1 MRKSSKALDLWMNGY
16 KVGTWSIEAGVDV
29 LQYDRQWLHNAA
41 LRRPLS
47 LSLPFTPGNLPHKGE
62 AVRFYFENL
71 LPDHQEVRERVA
83 RRYKLKTAD
92 TYDLLR
98 EVGRDCVGALQILPA
113 GELPSSEQ
121 RVVFAPLNASQ
132 VAAHIR
138 SIAHAGP
145 VGRQADDQ
153 APFRIS
159 IAGAQ
164 DKTALIYWKGQWGL
178 PQGAT
183 PSTHILKPALG
194 VTGGEQ
200 VDMSDSVE
208 NEWLCA
214 QILAAYGIPVA
225 DCDILTF
232 EDQKVLCVKRFDRRE
247 WQGDQLMR
255 LPQEDMCQ
263 ATGTSPAQ
271 KYEVDGG
278 PGIEAIMKL
287 LDSSLERT
295 LDRYHFFMSQLL
307 FWMLAA
313 IDGHAKNFSLFIKP
327 EGRYEMTPLYDVISV
342 HPYMGKKAHQLQP
355 KRVKLAMA
363 VRSKNSHW
371 LVHNIARRHWVEM
384 GLRYGVQS
392 PKGYGIDELLNKV
405 AEHTPSAIATVRRKL
420 PPYFPESVSEPIFA
434 GLEQAASRLLESQ
447 GASTA

>member
-29 LQYDRQWLHNAA
+29 LQYDRQWLQNK

-62 AVRFYFENL
+62 SVRFYFENL

-92 TYDLLR
+92 TYALLR

-113 GELPSSEQ
+113 GEAPPGEQ
-121 RVVFAPLNASQ
+121 QLVFEPLNASQ

-138 SIAHAGP
+138 SIAQAGP
-145 VGRQADDQ
+145 VGRQADDH
-153 APFRIS
+153 APFRLS

-164 DKTALIYWKGQWGL
+164 DKTALLYWRGQWGL

-194 VTGGEQ
+194 VTGGNQ

-214 QILAAYGIPVA
+214 QILAAYGLPVA
-225 DCDILTF
+225 QCEILSF
-232 EDQKVLCVKRFDRRE
+232 EDQKVLSVKRFDRRE
-247 WQGDQLMR
+247 WKGERLMR

-271 KYEVDGG
+271 KYEADGG
-278 PGIEAIMKL
+278 PGMEAIMKL
-287 LDSSLERT
+287 LDGSVER
-295 LDRYHFFMSQLL
+295 DRDRFHFFMAQLL

-342 HPYMGKKAHQLQP
+342 
-355 KRVKLAMA
+355 
-363 VRSKNSHW
+363 
-371 LVHNIARRHWVEM
+371 
-384 GLRYGVQS
+384 
-392 PKGYGIDELLNKV
+392 
-405 AEHTPSAIATVRRKL
+405 
-420 PPYFPESVSEPIFA
+420 
-434 GLEQAASRLLESQ
+434 
-447 GASTA
+447 

>member
-1 MRKSSKALDLWMNGY
+1 MRKSSKSLDLWMNGY

-29 LQYDRQWLHNAA
+29 LQYDIQWQQNK

-71 LPDHQEVRERVA
+71 LPDHQEVRQRVA
-83 RRYKLKTAD
+83 RRYQLKTAD
-92 TYDLLR
+92 TYELLR

-113 GELPSSEQ
+113 GEEPPSAQ
-121 RVVFAPLNASQ
+121 RVIFEPLNASQ

-138 SIAHAGP
+138 SIAQAGP

-153 APFRIS
+153 VPFRIS

-164 DKTALIYWKGQWGL
+164 DKTALLYWKGQWGL

-194 VTGGEQ
+194 MTGWNQ

-214 QILAAYGIPVA
+214 QILAAYGLPVA
-225 DCDILTF
+225 ECEILTF
-232 EDQKVLCVKRFDRRE
+232 EDQKVLSVKRFDRRV
-247 WQGDQLMR
+247 WQGEQLMR

-263 ATGTSPAQ
+263 ATATSPGQ
-271 KYEVDGG
+271 KYESDGG
-278 PGIEAIMKL
+278 PGMDTILKL
-287 LDSSLERT
+287 LDSSIER
-295 LDRYHFFMSQLL
+295 DRDRFHFFMAQLL

-342 HPYMGKKAHQLQP
+342 HPYMGKKERQLQP

-363 VRSKNSHW
+363 VRTRNPHW
-371 LVHNIARRHWVEM
+371 LVHNIIRRHWVEL
-384 GLRYGVQS
+384 GKRYGIRS
-392 PKGYGIDELLNKV
+392 PKGYEIEELLNKV
-405 AEHTPSAIATVRRKL
+405 VEHTPIAIAAVQEKL
-420 PPYFPESVSEPIFA
+420 PAHFPEKVSAPIFA
-434 GLEQAASRLLESQ
+434 GLQKAAQRLTDSLTS
-447 GASTA
+447 

>member
-1 MRKSSKALDLWMNGY
+1 MTMRKPSKSLDLWMNGHQ
-16 KVGTWSIEAGVDV
+16 VGQWSIDAGVDV
-29 LQYDRQWLHNAA
+29 LQYDSQWLHNK
-41 LRRPLS
+41 LGRPLS

-62 AVRFYFENL
+62 KVRFYFENL
-71 LPDHQEVRERVA
+71 LPDHQEVRNRVA

-92 TYDLLR
+92 AYDLLR

-113 GELPSSEQ
+113 GEVPSRDQ
-121 RVVFAPLNASQ
+121 RVVFEPMNAAQ

-138 SIAHAGP
+138 SIAQAGP
-145 VGRQADDQ
+145 VGWQPDEE

-164 DKTALIYWKGQWGL
+164 DKTALLHWNGQWGL

-194 VTGGEQ
+194 VTGGQ
-200 VDMSDSVE
+200 QIDMRDSVE

-214 QILAAYGIPVA
+214 QILEAYGLPVA
-225 DCDILTF
+225 ACEILCF
-232 EDQKVLCVKRFDRRE
+232 EDQKVLSVQRFDRRV

-271 KYEVDGG
+271 KYESDGG
-278 PGIEAIMKL
+278 PGIDAIMKL
-287 LDSSLERT
+287 LDSSTARER
-295 LDRYHFFMSQLL
+295 DRFTFFMAQLL

-313 IDGHAKNFSLFIKP
+313 VDGHAKNFSVFIKT
-327 EGRYEMTPLYDVISV
+327 EGRYEMTPLYDVISAY
-342 HPYMGKKAHQLQP
+342 PYMGKKAHQLQP

-363 VRSKNSHW
+363 VRSKNTHW
-371 LVHNIARRHWVEM
+371 LVHHIARRHWVAL
-384 GLRYGVQS
+384 GQRYGIQS
-392 PKGYGIDELLNKV
+392 PKGYGIEELLNKV
-405 AEHTPSAIATVRRKL
+405 VEHTPHAIATVQRKL
-420 PPYFPESVSEPIFA
+420 PLNFPQTVSEPIFA
-434 GLEQAASRLLESQ
+434 GLQQAAMRLAESQ
-447 GASTA
+447 P

>member
-1 MRKSSKALDLWMNGY
+1 MRKSSKSLDLWMNGH

-29 LQYDRQWLHNAA
+29 LQYDEQWLRNP

-71 LPDHQEVRERVA
+71 LPDHQEIRERVA

-113 GELPSSEQ
+113 GEIPQSDQ
-121 RVVFAPLNASQ
+121 RVVFEPLNAAQ

-138 SIAHAGP
+138 SIAQAGP
-145 VGRQADDQ
+145 VGWQPDEQ

-164 DKTALIYWKGQWGL
+164 DKTALLFWEGQWGL

-194 VTGGEQ
+194 VTGGNQ

-214 QILAAYGIPVA
+214 QILAAYGLPVA
-225 DCDILTF
+225 ECEILSF
-232 EDQKVLCVKRFDRRE
+232 EDQKVLSVKRFDRRE
-247 WQGDQLMR
+247 WKGDQLMR

-263 ATGTSPAQ
+263 ATATSPAQ
-271 KYEVDGG
+271 KYEAEGG
-278 PGIEAIMKL
+278 PGMDAIMKL
-287 LDSSLERT
+287 LDSSLNRE
-295 LDRYHFFMSQLL
+295 LDRYHFFMAQLL

-313 IDGHAKNFSLFIKP
+313 IDGHAKNFSLFIRP

-342 HPYMGKKAHQLQP
+342 HPYMGRKAHQLQP

-363 VRSKNSHW
+363 VRTKNPHW
-371 LVHNIARRHWVEM
+371 LVHSITRRHWVEL
-384 GLRYGVQS
+384 GLRYGIQS
-392 PKGYGIDELLNKV
+392 PKGYGIEELLNKV
-405 AEHTPSAIATVRRKL
+405 VEHTPAAIAAVQKKL
-420 PPYFPESVSEPIFA
+420 PVHFPEKVSGPIFA
-434 GLEQAASRLLESQ
+434 GLQQAADRLAQ
-447 GASTA
+447 I

>member
-29 LQYDRQWLHNAA
+29 LQYDRQWLQNK
-41 LRRPLS
+41 LGRPLS

-113 GELPSSEQ
+113 GEEPLSAQ
-121 RVVFAPLNASQ
+121 RVVFKPMDASQ

-145 VGRQADDQ
+145 VGRQADEQ

-164 DKTALIYWKGQWGL
+164 DKTALIYWNGQWGL

-194 VTGGEQ
+194 VTGGNQ

-214 QILAAYGIPVA
+214 QILAAYGLPIA
-225 DCDILTF
+225 ACEILTF
-232 EDQKVLCVKRFDRRE
+232 EDQKVLSVQRFDRRV
-247 WQGDQLMR
+247 WQNDQLMR

-271 KYEVDGG
+271 KYEADGG

-287 LDSSLERT
+287 LDSSLVRER
-295 LDRYHFFMSQLL
+295 DRYHFFMAQLL

-363 VRSKNSHW
+363 VRSKNAHW
-371 LVHNIARRHWVEM
+371 LVHNITRRDWVEM
-384 GLRYGVQS
+384 GLRYGIQS
-392 PKGYGIDELLNKV
+392 PRGYGIEALLNRV
-405 AEHTPSAIATVRRKL
+405 VEHTPVAIAAVRETL
-420 PPYFPESVSEPIFA
+420 PPHFPESVAEPIFA
-434 GLEQAASRLLESQ
+434 GLQQAAKRLVPP
-447 GASTA
+447 A